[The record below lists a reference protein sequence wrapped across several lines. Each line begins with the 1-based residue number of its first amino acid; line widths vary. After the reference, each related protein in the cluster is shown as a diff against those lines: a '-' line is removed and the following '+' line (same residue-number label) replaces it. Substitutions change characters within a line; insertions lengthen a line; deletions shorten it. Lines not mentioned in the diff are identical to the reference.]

1 MNRKHWS
8 PDHPAV
14 MYWSDIAN
22 LTHETQV
29 QHFGFCTCEE
39 QEEFPYDDCP
49 RTLQQRTDAVVQRHR
64 ARKAQHRPDWAQRLN
79 TLTGFL
85 ILLGLLPLLL
95 VLDEHNVPPLAGI
108 TVLFGGLTLAVL
120 IMSESH
126 RDDLP

>member
-14 MYWSDIAN
+14 IAW
-22 LTHETQV
+22 HERNP
-29 QHFGFCTCEE
+29 E
-39 QEEFPYDDCP
+39 Q
-49 RTLQQRTDAVVQRHR
+49 TLKQRTDAVVQRQR
-64 ARKAQHRPDWAQRLN
+64 ARKAQHQPDWAQRLN
-79 TLTGFL
+79 TLAGFL

-108 TVLFGGLTLAVL
+108 AVLFGGLTLAVL

-126 RDDLP
+126 RDDLS